1 MALLVTAAASAF
13 QAPPPTVA
21 PPAVEAR
28 VQGLLKVMTN
38 AEKARQLDMYSG
50 RDFLSNGRCDATQPS
65 NTPAPA
71 PAPAL
76 PRPLRPRPAP
86 APAPKPLHA
95 APALDTHTPV
105 MIAGPRPGSTRQRP
119 RPCWAAASASGAST
133 TCTRRTRPWPTV
145 LTRTAPGASVLF
157 PRPPVCRTYQRRRAP
172 CPHHGPRR
180 CTRTSLGHAVRNI
193 CMHMHMYMYMYR
205 AEHRRW
211 PTRSS
216 APSSP
221 PRATASRRSSGR
233 RACTATRHVARPSNP
248 TLRL

>member
-1 MALLVTAAASAF
+1 M
-13 QAPPPTVA
+13 
-21 PPAVEAR
+21 
-28 VQGLLKVMTN
+28 QGLLKVMTN

-50 RDFLSNGRCDATQPS
+50 RDFLSNGRCDATHPR
-65 NTPAPA
+65 TLPPLRPPPAPA
-71 PAPAL
+71 PAPASEPL
-76 PRPLRPRPAP
+76 P
-86 APAPKPLHA
+86 A
-95 APALDTHTPV
+95 APGLHTHTPV
-105 MIAGPRPGSTRQRP
+105 MTAGRRPGSTRQRP
-119 RPCWAAASASGAST
+119 RPCWAAASVSGAST

-180 CTRTSLGHAVRNI
+180 CTRTSLGHAVRNM
-193 CMHMHMYMYMYR
+193 CMHMHMHMYMYR